1 MKKVLWLFG
10 FFLILAPEAP
20 EAADFDFYGI
30 KFGMAKEAV
39 EKVFKVGVTK
49 PGGYEAENPGH
60 YMKKLYLSFDHKNR
74 LFYIEAYYPW
84 EDIEHNYAL
93 ALALKERFED
103 PVKKSYKDIEIK
115 TDSYKEASGQET
127 IDYIVM
133 KLTSRPL
140 RREYIDYLRLDILKK
155 MR

>member
-1 MKKVLWLFG
+1 MKKTLWLLG
-10 FFLILAPEAP
+10 FFLILAPGIP
-20 EAADFDFYGI
+20 EATDFDFYGV

-39 EKVFKVGVTK
+39 EKVFKMGATK
-49 PGGYEAENPGH
+49 PGGYEAENPGQ
-60 YMKKLYLSFDHKNR
+60 YMKRLYLSFDHKNR

-93 ALALKERFED
+93 ALALKEKFED
-103 PVKKSYKDIEIK
+103 PIKKSYKEIEIK
-115 TDSYKEASGQET
+115 TDSYKEVSGQET
-127 IDYIVM
+127 TDYIVM

>member
-1 MKKVLWLFG
+1 MKKTLWFLG
-10 FFLILAPEAP
+10 FFLILTPGIP
-20 EAADFDFYGI
+20 EAANFDFYGV

-39 EKVFKVGVTK
+39 EKVFKMGATK

-60 YMKKLYLSFDHKNR
+60 YMKRLYLSFDHKNR

-84 EDIEHNYAL
+84 EDMEHNYAL
-93 ALALKERFED
+93 ALALKEKFED
-103 PVKKSYKDIEIK
+103 PIKKSYKEIEIK

-127 IDYIVM
+127 TDYIVM

-155 MR
+155 MK